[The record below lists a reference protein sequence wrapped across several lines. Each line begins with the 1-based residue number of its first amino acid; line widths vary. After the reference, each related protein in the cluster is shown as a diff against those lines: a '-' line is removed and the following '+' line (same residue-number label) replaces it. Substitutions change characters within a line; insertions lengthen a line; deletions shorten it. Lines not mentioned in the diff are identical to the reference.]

1 MCKVL
6 GIGRLILTHSSDLAL
21 GPIIYLKKKKKKP
34 KKQKTTQN
42 SEPVFFLIIK
52 AEHGFVGKKGGV

>member
-21 GPIIYLKKKKKKP
+21 GPIIYLKKKKKNPKNKKP
-34 KKQKTTQN
+34 PKTVNQ
-42 SEPVFFLIIK
+42 SFSLL
-52 AEHGFVGKKGGV
+52 